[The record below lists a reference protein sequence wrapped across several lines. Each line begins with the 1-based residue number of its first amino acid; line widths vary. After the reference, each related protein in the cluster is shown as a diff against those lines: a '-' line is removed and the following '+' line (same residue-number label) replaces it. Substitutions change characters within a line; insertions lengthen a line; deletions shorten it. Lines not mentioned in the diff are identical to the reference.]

1 VGTGSGRP
9 DSFVALGDSF
19 TEGLN
24 DARPDG
30 TYRGWADR
38 VAEALAAETPG
49 FRYANLA
56 VRGRRLDRIA
66 GEQVDAAV
74 AMRPALV
81 SVCGGGNDILNAR
94 CDPHALGRQL
104 RQAVQRLAGTG
115 ATVVVFTGFD
125 TAGRL
130 PLGARLALR
139 TATYNELVRRA
150 VAEVEAVLVD
160 MWDMTVLRDDRMWGE
175 DRLHLSDEGHR
186 RVAGAVLEAL
196 GRDPGFDWRA
206 PPAGPRNSHRTW
218 SSARREDARWA
229 RDHFVPW
236 VARHVRGRSTGD
248 HVNPKFPTLQS
259 FPVPETVPGVT
270 A

>member
-1 VGTGSGRP
+1 MGTGSRRSE
-9 DSFVALGDSF
+9 SFVALGDSF

-38 VAEALAAETPG
+38 VAEALAAESAG

-81 SVCGGGNDILNAR
+81 SLCGGGNDILNPR
-94 CDPHALGRQL
+94 CDPHALGRRL
-104 RQAVQRLAGTG
+104 HHAVRRLTETG

-125 TAGRL
+125 TAGRV

-139 TATYNELVRRA
+139 TATYNELIRRA
-150 VAEVEAVLVD
+150 VAEFEAVLVD
-160 MWDMTVLRDDRMWGE
+160 MWDMAILRDDRMWGE
-175 DRLHLSDEGHR
+175 DRLHLSHEGHR
-186 RVAGAVLEAL
+186 RIAAAVLEAL

-206 PPAGPRNSHRTW
+206 PSRSPVPPRAW
-218 SSARREDARWA
+218 LDARREDARWA
-229 RDHFVPW
+229 REHFAPW
-236 VARHVRGRSTGD
+236 VARHVRGQSSGD
-248 HVNPKFPTLQS
+248 HVLPKQPALVRYPS
-259 FPVPETVPGVT
+259 AEEAPGAT